1 MTVSPASLPKTQ
13 LSEEALGLDR
23 YSFLKRAVDLTMAL
37 FALVVLM
44 PLMLLIALAIRLDS
58 PGPVFYSQERVGLNR
73 RRGSARTARGSQEP
87 LLSRFGRPFKI
98 YKFRSMVSDA
108 EAGTGAV
115 WATREDPR
123 VTRLG
128 RLLRRTHLDELPQF
142 FNVVRG
148 DMSIVG
154 PRPERPEIVEHLAVL
169 IPHYENRFAVL
180 PGITGLAQVEYTYD
194 HSLQTATRKLE
205 FDLYYIRRRCTLL
218 DLKLM
223 LATLRVVARARGG
236 GAHVP
241 EYETRLMNRA
251 NGSVVP
257 SAGIPVASAAVNVA
271 NGHLNGHA
279 NGNVHVNGNGHV
291 HGNGLTNGN
300 GHVHGE
306 HRPIPDRSHRSQAS

>member
-13 LSEEALGLDR
+13 LSQEALGFDQ
-23 YSFLKRAVDLTMAL
+23 YSLVKRVVDFTMAL
-37 FALVVLM
+37 IALVVLM

-58 PGPVFYSQERVGLNR
+58 PGPIFYSQERVGLNR
-73 RRGSARTARGSQEP
+73 RRGPGRAPAGSEEP

-154 PRPERPEIVEHLAVL
+154 PRPERPEIVERLAVL

-205 FDLYYIRRRCTLL
+205 FDLYYIRRRSTLL

-223 LATLRVVARARGG
+223 LATLRVIARARGG

-241 EYETRLMNRA
+241 EYEARVLSRT
-251 NGSVVP
+251 NGSATP
-257 SAGIPVASAAVNVA
+257 TGIPVASAAVNVV
-271 NGHLNGHA
+271 NGRLNGHV

-291 HGNGLTNGN
+291 NGSGLANGN

-306 HRPIPDRSHRSQAS
+306 HRPIPDRVHKSQAS

>member
-1 MTVSPASLPKTQ
+1 
-13 LSEEALGLDR
+13 
-23 YSFLKRAVDLTMAL
+23 
-37 FALVVLM
+37 
-44 PLMLLIALAIRLDS
+44 
-58 PGPVFYSQERVGLNR
+58 VGLNR
-73 RRGSARTARGSQEP
+73 RRGPARNLADPEEP

-115 WATREDPR
+115 WATHEDPR

-154 PRPERPEIVEHLAVL
+154 PRPERPEIVERLAVL
-169 IPHYENRFAVL
+169 IPQYEQRFAVL

-205 FDLYYIRRRCTLL
+205 FDLYYIRHRGTLL

-223 LATLRVVARARGG
+223 LATLRVMVRARGG

-241 EYETRLMNRA
+241 EYEARLVSRA
-251 NGSVVP
+251 GGGVSPSDGLPVP
-257 SAGIPVASAAVNVA
+257 GAVNVV
-271 NGHLNGHA
+271 NGRLNG
-279 NGNVHVNGNGHV
+279 HVNGNGYVNGNGHTNGNGHI
-291 HGNGLTNGN
+291 HGNGVGNGN

-306 HRPIPDRSHRSQAS
+306 HRPIPDRVHRSRTS

>member
-13 LSEEALGLDR
+13 PSEEALGFDQ
-23 YSFLKRAVDLTMAL
+23 YSFVKRALDLTAAL
-37 FALVVLM
+37 VALVVLM

-58 PGPVFYSQERVGLNR
+58 AGPIFYTQERVGLNR
-73 RRGSARTARGSQEP
+73 RRGPARPSGSQES

-154 PRPERPEIVEHLAVL
+154 PRPERPEIVDRLVVL
-169 IPHYENRFAVL
+169 IPQYEQRFGVL

-205 FDLYYIRRRCTLL
+205 FDLYYIRRRSTLL

-223 LATLRVVARARGG
+223 LATLRVMVRARGG

-241 EYETRLMNRA
+241 DYEARLVGRA
-251 NGSVVP
+251 NGSVAP
-257 SAGIPVASAAVNVA
+257 PAAIPVTTAAVNAA
-271 NGHLNGHA
+271 NGRLNGHA
-279 NGNVHVNGNGHV
+279 NGNVHINGNGHV
-291 HGNGLTNGN
+291 HANGLANGN
-300 GHVHGE
+300 RPVHGE
-306 HRPIPDRSHRSQAS
+306 QSPSPDRVHGSQAS

>member
-1 MTVSPASLPKTQ
+1 MTLSPSLPKTQ
-13 LSEEALGLDR
+13 LSEEALGFDQ
-23 YSFLKRAVDLTMAL
+23 YSFVKRTLDLTMAL
-37 FALVVLM
+37 TALVVLT
-44 PLMLLIALAIRLDS
+44 PLMVLIALAIRLDS
-58 PGPVFYSQERVGLNR
+58 PGPIFYTQERVGLNR
-73 RRGSARTARGSQEP
+73 RRGSARRPAGTPESPQ
-87 LLSRFGRPFKI
+87 SRYGRPFKI

-154 PRPERPEIVEHLAVL
+154 PRPERPEIVERLAVL
-169 IPHYENRFAVL
+169 VPHYEQRFAVL

-205 FDLYYIRRRCTLL
+205 FDLYYIRRRGTLL

-223 LATLRVVARARGG
+223 LATLRVMVRARGG

-241 EYETRLMNRA
+241 EYEALPLGHA
-251 NGSVVP
+251 NGN
-257 SAGIPVASAAVNVA
+257 AAASAVNVVS
-271 NGHLNGHA
+271 GRLNGHA
-279 NGNVHVNGNGHV
+279 NGHSGNGHVNGNGHAN
-291 HGNGLTNGN
+291 GNGLVNGN

-306 HRPIPDRSHRSQAS
+306 HRTIQDRVQGSQAS

>member
-13 LSEEALGLDR
+13 LSDEALGLDR

-154 PRPERPEIVEHLAVL
+154 PRPERPEIVEHLAVPEFRTTRTGSPYCRGSRDSL
-169 IPHYENRFAVL
+169 RSNIPTTTVSR
-180 PGITGLAQVEYTYD
+180 PPLASSSST
-194 HSLQTATRKLE
+194 STTSGAAA
-205 FDLYYIRRRCTLL
+205 RC
-218 DLKLM
+218 
-223 LATLRVVARARGG
+223 
-236 GAHVP
+236 
-241 EYETRLMNRA
+241 
-251 NGSVVP
+251 SI
-257 SAGIPVASAAVNVA
+257 SS
-271 NGHLNGHA
+271 
-279 NGNVHVNGNGHV
+279 
-291 HGNGLTNGN
+291 
-300 GHVHGE
+300 
-306 HRPIPDRSHRSQAS
+306 